1 MAKTVIIGS
10 GFSGHYAALIL
21 QDALKGKRD
30 HEITVVNLYP
40 KFTYIPSLIWVGI
53 GQIKAEEAQFELQP
67 VYDKLGINFIQGRAE
82 SIHPDE
88 NYLVVEVDQKPKR
101 VDYDYLII
109 ATGPKLDFEA
119 TPGLGPETGYTNSIC
134 TPPHATNTAKNYLE
148 LVKRLER
155 GEKATVV
162 VGLGHGMCTCQGAAF
177 EYISLVHNN
186 LKDRGLRDQVDLVW
200 LSNEPRAGDFG
211 IDGFEMKMGPVIFT
225 AEDMAT
231 ALFEDFGIKWHLNSH
246 VYKVDEKTIHFETKE
261 GENKEINFDFA
272 MLIPRFLG
280 QPIAFLDK
288 EGKNIRDKMCNP
300 AGFIKVD
307 AKYGKTY
314 DEISADD
321 WPRTYQSP
329 VYGNIFACGIAF
341 APPGTM
347 SRPSTTASGAQLF
360 PAIPRTGYTSEL
372 TGKAAALNIADL
384 IAGREPSHTASL
396 AETPGMCVA
405 SLKNSWL
412 AGSAATIG
420 LQPIVRNK
428 GVFPEYG
435 RAIDMSAIEVG
446 LAGAWMK
453 KGLHYAFL
461 YKLQAKPFWK
471 AVP

>member
-1 MAKTVIIGS
+1 MAKTVIIGA

-21 QDALKGKRD
+21 QDALKGQRD

-53 GQIKAEEAQFELQP
+53 GQIKADVAQFELQP
-67 VYDKLGINFIQGRAE
+67 VYDKLGINFIEGRAE

-88 NYLVVEVDQKPKR
+88 NYLVVDDGQKPQR

-134 TPPHATNTAKNYLE
+134 TPPHATNTAKNYLD

-155 GEKATVV
+155 GGKATVV
-162 VGLGHGMCTCQGAAF
+162 VGMGHGMCTCQGAAF

-186 LKDRGLRDQVDLVW
+186 LKDRGLRDQVELVW
-200 LSNEPRAGDFG
+200 LSNEPNAGDFG
-211 IDGFEMKMGPVIFT
+211 IDGFEMKMGPVLFT
-225 AEDMAT
+225 SEDMAT
-231 ALFEDFGIKWHLNSH
+231 ALFEDFGIKWYLNSH
-246 VYKVDEKTIHFETKE
+246 VHRIEEKTIYFETKE
-261 GENKEINFDFA
+261 GENREINYDFA

-280 QPIAFLDK
+280 QPIAFLDQ
-288 EGKNIRDKMCNP
+288 EGTNIRDRMCNP

-307 AKYGKTY
+307 AKYGKAY
-314 DEISADD
+314 NEIGADD
-321 WPRTYQSP
+321 WPKTYQSP
-329 VYGNIFACGIAF
+329 EYGNIFACGIAF

-347 SRPSTTASGAQLF
+347 SKPSTTASGAQLF

-405 SLKNSWL
+405 SLKNSWIS
-412 AGSAATIG
+412 GSAATIG

-428 GVFPEYG
+428 GAFPEYG